1 MKSDITIILL
11 LYKTPLRL
19 IKNFEVFKDFNVIVL
34 DQSNDSEFKKK
45 LLKILPNI
53 NSYTLSKKNSG
64 FAKGVNFLVKKVNT
78 RFFFCTQADVNIDKN
93 SILKLKKTILRDQKK
108 TIIAVPLIN
117 KKNIKKGIKEIEVKS
132 MIGASFLCDKKKFI
146 EIGMFDEDFFFY
158 WEDVELSNRIQNFN
172 YKIYQNNRSRAF
184 HQNSNS
190 SMGGFKTDFIRYKNF
205 IFGEL
210 LYDYKKNKTRFV
222 KILRKFI
229 KGFLLLFFN
238 LIFFRLKNVNKSFA
252 EIMGIFKFI
261 KFFIK
266 K

>member
-19 IKNFEVFKDFNVIVL
+19 IKNFKVFKDFNVIVL

-53 NSYTLSKKNSG
+53 KSYTLSKKNSG
-64 FAKGVNFLVKKVNT
+64 FARGVNFLVKKVNT
-78 RFFFCTQADVNIDKN
+78 KYFFCTQADVNINKN
-93 SILKLKKTILRDQKK
+93 SILQLKKTILRYKK
-108 TIIAVPLIN
+108 KAIIAVPLIN
-117 KKNIKKGIKEIEVKS
+117 KKSIKKRIKEIEVKS

-146 EIGMFDEDFFFY
+146 EIGMFDKDFFFY
-158 WEDVELSNRIQNFN
+158 WEDVELSNRIQNFK
-172 YKIYQNNRSRAF
+172 YKIYRNNKSRAF

-190 SMGGFKTDFIRYKNF
+190 SIRDFKTDFIRYENF

-210 LYDYKKNKTRFV
+210 LYDHKNNKTRLV
-222 KILRKFI
+222 KILRKFT
-229 KGFLLLFFN
+229 KGFLFLFFN
-238 LIFFRLKNVNKSFA
+238 LIFLRFKNVNKSFA
-252 EIMGIFKFI
+252 EIMGIIKFV

-266 K
+266 N